1 MGVGDIHELPHAERE
16 ARRAINSARWQERSV
31 LSGLRAN
38 PIPRQRHDYGTIR
51 GWRVVRRRPWA
62 PYVIARAGRGK
73 PRYAHLAARVY
84 VATRGKARFVV
95 AVAECGSTLVLH
107 SLGRTIPENR
117 ELCWRCHC
125 TVEHRP

>member
-1 MGVGDIHELPHAERE
+1 MGVGHGNELRSDERE

-38 PIPRQRHDYGTIR
+38 PIPRHHHDYGVIR

-62 PYVIARAGRGK
+62 PYVVAGVGRGT
-73 PRYAHLAARVY
+73 PRYAHLPARVY
-84 VATRGKARFVV
+84 VATKRKARFVV
-95 AVAECGSTLVLH
+95 VVAECGSTLVSH
-107 SLGRTIPENR
+107 SLARSIPEDR